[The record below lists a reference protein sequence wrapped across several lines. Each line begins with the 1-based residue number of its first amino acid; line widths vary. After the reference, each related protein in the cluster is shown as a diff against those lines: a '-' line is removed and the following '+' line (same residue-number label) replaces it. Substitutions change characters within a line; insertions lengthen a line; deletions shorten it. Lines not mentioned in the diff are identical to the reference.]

1 MKRRFLSLMT
11 TAMIA
16 ATSWAQVP
24 QADLLDVV
32 FKTDGTAEDVS
43 AMKNEVQA
51 VGWPKVKQSLKYG
64 MNTACLDGNVWGF
77 LPQSYY
83 RVNYEENQAFRDA
96 LKDGFTWE
104 VLIRPISNVINISA
118 NQAAAFSTNEGGG
131 GQIFVGNSGQNYQI
145 SFEANV
151 GGKAQIVTSGIV
163 PESGKYYHIVAVHN
177 PAKSVMNVY
186 VDGTLAKK
194 FDVDGSYKEAGEGNM
209 WFAIGGD
216 TDPNNSCARGF
227 AGDIALARIYSDPLS
242 TEQAIALYNEVQTKD
257 TGAEE
262 HADAPAG
269 NDRFLIGEDIHGLE
283 MTQVEPY
290 VYHFKTTNTDP
301 YVRFSPL
308 QADLKENETVVAFEY
323 KSTTDIDAEFFF
335 SPIAGGR
342 EMHFDLPATEE
353 WTMKY
358 VSIEDYRKSL
368 NWGGAGQ
375 FLRIDL
381 GTAPDVEVDIR
392 NIHFITKEEYMD
404 IIGGVSLNLEQD
416 AEGWYQVTSA
426 EDLMTLAEG
435 VNSGFFREVNV
446 RQTTDIDMSGIEGYV
461 PIGVATTAEL
471 NHTGQD
477 IANRGFAGVYDGQ
490 GFTISG
496 LTATVNSSYGASGV
510 FGTITGTVRN
520 LGVVGYYWENG
531 YGGRHG
537 ALAGQL
543 VEGLIENCYVVE
555 SHVVNTGEIVSGLV
569 AGNYGGTIQNCFEY
583 NNDIQPYPRAGMLVG
598 DNRDDNS
605 KRQGKIINCYSQN
618 YVSGEGRGGG
628 YGGGKTN
635 CQDHVSAERFQ
646 SGEIAY
652 LLNGGTFNPNGVW
665 RQELGGDEY
674 PVLDKEKPLVV
685 VSLSGTNENI
695 SADGLSE
702 FISLLVDEESTFMDE
717 TVCQAEITAR
727 YAALIEELEKIETL
741 EEFVPLL
748 EQMKIVRA
756 EMQASAKAYAAYVA
770 KIEEISLYI
779 EENTNFGG
787 AGRELVESYLT
798 ETVEPDST
806 QFPNGSY
813 MYIME
818 NLLLGNEALTQ
829 EAAFIQQLL
838 DKAIATGYMAG
849 ADVTSM
855 IVNANFANNNDGW
868 TYNNALGFTNVGDA
882 GITRVGES
890 GTRLEL
896 NQTIKNL
903 IPGFYELTVYAAYR
917 ADGYNQSYA
926 QNSFIY
932 AGENKVYTAAL
943 IEGMQ
948 PADPAPAHADKFE
961 VVTDIEGNTIG
972 YLPTNT
978 SALAYAFGD
987 GIYKHTLIAEV
998 GEDSTLTI
1006 GISTPGCKAANQTWV
1021 GPFSMTYCGEIDN
1034 ELSVAAMDR
1043 MLECQTA
1050 RLTTLNEKYPAFS
1063 ADNGNPYA
1071 APNYS
1076 VATQA
1081 KVAETIGT
1089 ISAAT
1094 SAQDKMA
1101 KIKELGDLMQ
1111 EVYDTKMAYTSM
1123 MTKAEVLQE
1132 ISGEMF
1138 LSEMITEEEAGK
1150 MDASYNTITNAYL
1163 DGAYSKEEAQN
1174 VNPFAEL
1181 SFMPVIE
1188 NNVAQLSNA
1197 KEFIMFASLVNAGI
1211 GNTLDA
1217 VLTGDIDMAGVTFY
1231 APIGYATPSTLNNYG
1246 GEITVP
1252 GYQGVFDGRGY
1263 SIKNLTATY
1272 NSNYASSGVFGNNS
1286 GTIRNLIIDNYVFEF
1301 GDRAAY
1307 GGRHAA
1313 LCGQNLPGGLIE
1325 NCAII
1330 NSRVNHS
1337 GEIISGVVAGNY
1349 GGLVRACF
1357 ENKNFIN
1364 PHSRAGMIVG
1374 DNRDDN
1380 KQRYGTVDY
1389 CFSGSFVTGEG
1400 RSGAYLGTMTNSRNS
1415 VSAEVYAT
1423 GEIAYILNQAN
1434 EGHPECMEW
1443 RQTIGEDPSPVLDQ
1457 SRMKVLQIDGGY
1469 SNYDG
1474 INNELRLATIAAR
1487 NLLNPIMQKSGK
1499 PMIYDTNQFSTNCQ
1513 WGTEGGLEN
1522 LLDGSTTTFFH
1533 SDASGTGQ
1541 DQFRAG
1547 TQYLQVALDKPVRGF
1562 YMEYS
1567 GRGDGTPE
1575 QRWHDTPNKIRILAT
1590 NTPDDEASW
1599 AEICVVEYPE
1609 IPNQNNAHFK
1619 NTEPIMLGGS
1629 YQHIRFN
1636 MLQATSGYAYW
1647 NVSEFQLYTADE
1659 GLSYYDEHP
1668 ELQAAADALLALCN
1682 AADEKIVTLSATEQ
1696 DVADMKAAITALRR
1710 LIPGSMIPFS
1720 GTQDDPILI
1729 ATAEEMEGLRRQ
1741 MVAGQ
1746 KTYVQLLADIDMAE
1760 VEDWTPLNTEDK
1772 QANNGKYQ
1780 NFIDFDGC
1788 GHIIRNFSCTVPGQR
1803 DNSFFGT
1810 LCGDVRNVGFENANV
1825 IGTVNGTGIIAGCI
1839 GHNNYMDEK
1848 GMQITSTLYNV
1859 WVSGKLNVPSGY
1871 AGGLVG
1877 TVEGPAY
1884 IKNCYTNVEITS
1896 EAEYTGG
1903 LVGRVSDKLNILQ
1916 AYAAGTMNKGGG
1928 IIGGGQGITTP
1939 SSTYNDI
1946 VVWNNTDK
1954 NFGPIVTSQPAADVP
1969 VADMMDVVFNED
1981 GTATDV
1987 SPMQNPIVAFGTPE
2001 VYYNETYGRYV
2012 AKLDG
2017 EWGGTAQDYYQIQ
2030 YTTNDAFKAALDN
2043 SHSIEAVFM
2052 IDYDKMPA
2060 AESKIISGHEGG
2072 GTGLSMSTSGYI
2084 SFQPNISTDGSSKYI
2099 WVSSTVKP
2107 QAKTF
2112 YHVVG
2117 VWNKDENKCY
2127 VYINGVLSNIV
2138 NVEGDYVQVSSELA
2152 QVLNIGCDATKGS
2165 TPNNAGNF
2173 EIVTMRMYDNPLT
2186 EEQVGIMWNSL
2197 AGIDNTA
2204 GDKMGNI
2211 HYYDGSNFAAL
2222 QSTVVGWGAP
2232 WQCDMAEGSYP
2243 TFDMATA
2250 IEKITSDP
2258 VLKSDIVTV
2267 YATNGQ
2273 VVYSGKAGGMSLKP
2287 GIYVIKGDGRTYK
2300 MAIK

>member
-1 MKRRFLSLMT
+1 MKRRFLSFMT

-43 AMKNEVQA
+43 AMKNEVKA
-51 VGWPKVKQSLKYG
+51 IGSPTVKQSLKYG
-64 MNTACLDGNVWGF
+64 MNTACLTNNVWGF
-77 LPQSYY
+77 MPQSYY
-83 RVNYEENQAFRDA
+83 RVDYEENQAFRDA

-104 VLIRPISNVINISA
+104 VLVRPVSKIVGIA
-118 NQAAAFSTNEGGG
+118 PEQAAIFSTNEGGG
-131 GQIFVGNSGQNYQI
+131 GQIFVGNGSQSHQI

-163 PESGKYYHIVAVHN
+163 PESGKYYHVVAVHN
-177 PAKSVMNVY
+177 PAKSVMNIY
-186 VDGTLAKK
+186 IDGILAKK
-194 FDVDGSYKEAGEGNM
+194 FDVDGTYKEAGEGNM

-216 TDPNNSCARGF
+216 TQFEDQCARGF
-227 AGDIALARIYSDPLS
+227 AGDIAMARIYSDPLS
-242 TEQAIALYNEVQTKD
+242 TEQAIALYNDVKAKD

-262 HADAPAG
+262 HEDTPAG
-269 NDRFLIGEDIHGLE
+269 NDKFLMGENLHGLE

-290 VYHFKTTNTDP
+290 CYHFKTLNTDP
-301 YVRFSPL
+301 YVNLSPL
-308 QADLKENETVVAFEY
+308 QEDLKDNETVIAFEY
-323 KSTTDIDAEFFF
+323 KTATDIPGAEFFF
-335 SPIAGGR
+335 SPLAGGR
-342 EMHFDLPATEE
+342 EMSFDLPAVED

-358 VSIEDYRKSL
+358 VNIEDQRKSF
-368 NWGGAGQ
+368 NWGKAGE
-375 FLRIDL
+375 FFRLDPGSVAEVEL
-381 GTAPDVEVDIR
+381 DVR
-392 NIHFITKEEYMD
+392 NFHFITKEEYME
-404 IIGGVSLNLEQD
+404 IIGGVELALEQD
-416 AEGWYQVTSA
+416 AEGWYLVSSS
-426 EDLMTLAEG
+426 EDLVTLSEG
-435 VNSGFFREVNV
+435 VNSGLFREVKV
-446 RQTTDIDMSGIEGYV
+446 RLTDHIDMSGIEGYV
-461 PIGVATTAEL
+461 PIGVANSNEL
-471 NHTGQD
+471 NHTGQP
-477 IANRGFAGVYDGQ
+477 ISNRGFAGEFDGQ

-496 LTATVNSSYGASGV
+496 LTATVNNAYATSGV
-510 FGTITGTVRN
+510 FGTVTGTVRN

-531 YGGRHG
+531 YSGRHG

-555 SHVVNTGEIVSGLV
+555 SHVVNTGEIVSSIA

-583 NNDIQPYPRAGMLVG
+583 NNNINPYPRAGMLVG
-598 DNRDDNS
+598 DNRDDNNV
-605 KRQGKIINCYSQN
+605 RPGKVINCYSQN
-618 YVSGEGRGGG
+618 FVTGEGRSGG

-635 CQDHVSAERFQ
+635 CQDHVSAEAFQ
-646 SGEIAY
+646 NGEVTY
-652 LLNGGTFNPNGVW
+652 KLNGSTFNPNGVW

-695 SADGLSE
+695 SADGLAD

-717 TVCQAEITAR
+717 TVCQAEITER
-727 YAALIEELEKIETL
+727 YAALIAELEKIETL
-741 EEFVPLL
+741 EEFVPIL
-748 EQMKIVRA
+748 EQMKTVRA

-770 KIEEISLYI
+770 KIEEITLYM

-787 AGRELVESYLT
+787 AGRELVETYLT

-868 TYNNALGFTNVGDA
+868 TCNNALGFTNVGDA

-917 ADGYNQSYA
+917 ADGFNQSYA

-961 VVTDIEGNTIG
+961 PVTDIEGNTIG

-987 GIYKHTLIAEV
+987 GLYKHTLIAEV

-1021 GPFSMTYCGEIDN
+1021 GPFSMTYCGEMEN
-1034 ELSVAAMDR
+1034 ELAVAAMDR
-1043 MLECQTA
+1043 MLECQAA
-1050 RLTTLNEKYPAFS
+1050 RLTTLSEKYPAFS
-1063 ADNGNPYA
+1063 TDNGNPNA

-1094 SAQDKMA
+1094 SAQEKMA

-1138 LSEMITEEEAGK
+1138 LAEMITEEEAAK
-1150 MDASYNTITNAYL
+1150 MDESYNTITNAYL
-1163 DGAYSKEEAQN
+1163 DGAYSLEEALN
-1174 VNPFAEL
+1174 VNPFAGL

-1188 NNVAQLSNA
+1188 NNVAQLGNA
-1197 KEFIMFASLVNAGI
+1197 KELIMFSSLVNAGI

-1217 VLTGDIDMAGVTFY
+1217 VLTGDIDMAGITFY
-1231 APIGYATPSTLNNYG
+1231 APIGYGTPGKLNGGG

-1263 SIKNLTATY
+1263 SIKNLTASY
-1272 NSNYASSGVFGNNS
+1272 NANYASSGVFGNNS

-1307 GGRHAA
+1307 SGRHAA
-1313 LCGQNLPGGLIE
+1313 ICGQNLPGGLIE

-1330 NSRVNHS
+1330 NSRVNHT
-1337 GEIISGVVAGNY
+1337 GEIVSGVAAGNY
-1349 GGLVRACF
+1349 GGVIRACF

-1364 PHSRAGMIVG
+1364 PHSRAGMLVG
-1374 DNRDDN
+1374 DNRDDSN
-1380 KQRYGTVDY
+1380 FRKGTVDF
-1389 CFSGSFVTGEG
+1389 CFSGSFVTGDG
-1400 RSGAYLGTMTNSRNS
+1400 RSGGYTGGITNSRNS

-1443 RQTIGEDPSPVLDQ
+1443 RQTIGEDASPVLDQ
-1457 SRMKVLQIDGGY
+1457 SRMKVLFIEGDY
-1469 SNYDG
+1469 TNYDG
-1474 INNELRLATIAAR
+1474 VNNELRMAMLTARDLLA
-1487 NLLNPIMQKSGK
+1487 PVMQKSGK

-1513 WGTEGGLEN
+1513 WGNEGGLEH
-1522 LLDGSTTTFFH
+1522 LLDGSTATFFH
-1533 SDASGTGQ
+1533 SDASGDGQ
-1541 DQFRAG
+1541 NQFRAG
-1547 TQYLQVALDKPVRGF
+1547 TQYLQVALDKQIKGF

-1567 GRGDGTPE
+1567 GRGDGAPE
-1575 QRWHDTPNKIRILAT
+1575 KFWHDTPNKIRILAT

-1609 IPNQNNAHFK
+1609 IPNQNNAYFK

-1659 GLSYYDEHP
+1659 GISYYDEHP
-1668 ELQAAADALLALCN
+1668 ELQAAADALTALCD
-1682 AADEKIVTLSATEQ
+1682 AAAEKIASLSATEQ
-1696 DVADMKAAITALRR
+1696 DVADMKAAITALRK
-1710 LIPGSMIPFS
+1710 LVPGSMVPFA

-1729 ATAEEMEGLRRQ
+1729 ATAEDMEDLRKQ
-1741 MVAGQ
+1741 LVAGK
-1746 KTYVQLLADIDMAE
+1746 KTYVQLLNDIDMAE
-1760 VEDWTPLNTEDK
+1760 VEDWTPLNVA
-1772 QANNGKYQ
+1772 ANTANGREFQ

-1788 GHIIRNFSCTVPGQR
+1788 GHVIRNFSCTVPGQPY
-1803 DNSFFGT
+1803 NSFFGI

-1825 IGTVNGTGIIAGCI
+1825 TADVSGTGILAANMGHDMYI
-1839 GHNNYMDEK
+1839 GNDAK
-1848 GMQITSTLYNV
+1848 KITSTLYNV
-1859 WVSGKLNVPSGY
+1859 WVTGKLNVASGY

-1877 TVEGPAY
+1877 NIGGPAY

-1896 EAEYTGG
+1896 DAETTGG
-1903 LVGRVSDKLNILQ
+1903 LVGRVRDELTILQ

-1928 IIGGGQGITTP
+1928 IVGGGQTTYTP
-1939 SSTYNDI
+1939 ASTYNNV
-1946 VVWNNTDK
+1946 VVWNNTDN
-1954 NFGPIVTSQPAADVP
+1954 NFGATVDAAPDLTSALPSADL
-1969 VADMMDVVFNED
+1969 MDIVFNED
-1981 GTATDV
+1981 GSAKDV
-1987 SPMQNPIVAFGTPE
+1987 SPMQHTVQ
-2001 VYYNETYGRYV
+2001 TYGAPTVVYSDKYGRNI
-2012 AKLDG
+2012 ATMKAEMG
-2017 EWGGTAQDYYQIQ
+2017 EAPTDCYMVNYAG
-2030 YTTNDAFKAALDN
+2030 NEAFKNALTDGF
-2043 SHSIEAVFM
+2043 SMETTFAIE
-2052 IDYDKMPA
+2052 YDKVGGIAKMFSA
-2060 AESKIISGHEGG
+2060 MASGGFGFEINGGNLRYQVHNGGYVSAISGI
-2072 GTGLSMSTSGYI
+2072 TPI
-2084 SFQPNISTDGSSKYI
+2084 SK
-2099 WVSSTVKP
+2099 V
-2107 QAKTF
+2107 F

-2117 VWNKDENKCY
+2117 VYDKTAEML
-2127 VYINGVLSNIV
+2127 YIYLNGVLLKKSQMTGDMKFPANEIDHWIGIGADTGAKDGVPAPEGGGNWEIV
-2138 NVEGDYVQVSSELA
+2138 NARMYNEPLTQDNVSALYA
-2152 QVLNIGCDATKGS
+2152 QVENMQGAADTK
-2165 TPNNAGNF
+2165 T
-2173 EIVTMRMYDNPLT
+2173 
-2186 EEQVGIMWNSL
+2186 GISF
-2197 AGIDNTA
+2197 
-2204 GDKMGNI
+2204 
-2211 HYYDGSNFAAL
+2211 YDGSNFAAL

-2243 TFDMATA
+2243 TFDMTTA

-2267 YATNGQ
+2267 YTTNGQ
-2273 VVYSGKAGGMSLKP
+2273 VVYSGKAGGMNLKP